1 MLQLAGADFVGMG
14 KGSGCSAKLYMPAA
28 WAQNRT
34 CAFEHRK
41 TATRQDTH
49 THRQG
54 SRTNKVHNQEKHT
67 LTQQLTYQ
75 HQKNKQ
81 QQNIRPKQ
89 LQIRITHAEAYAH
102 TYIYTHIDIHIHIHT
117 FTDTLLQ
124 NLLCSVAA
132 CA

>member
-49 THRQG
+49 TH
-54 SRTNKVHNQEKHT
+54 
-67 LTQQLTYQ
+67 TQAR
-75 HQKNKQ
+75 
-81 QQNIRPKQ
+81 QQNQQGTQPRK
-89 LQIRITHAEAYAH
+89 
-102 TYIYTHIDIHIHIHT
+102 THIDTATYI
-117 FTDTLLQ
+117 
-124 NLLCSVAA
+124 SAPKK
-132 CA
+132 

>member
-49 THRQG
+49 T
-54 SRTNKVHNQEKHT
+54 THT
-67 LTQQLTYQ
+67 HTGKAAEPTR
-75 HQKNKQ
+75 HTTKKN
-81 QQNIRPKQ
+81 
-89 LQIRITHAEAYAH
+89 TH
-102 TYIYTHIDIHIHIHT
+102 
-117 FTDTLLQ
+117 
-124 NLLCSVAA
+124 
-132 CA
+132 